1 MKKYIVPVVSFLA
14 LVMVLGSSAGLVSAG
29 ETSPAGEAPS
39 PSQANVDVQNYIP
52 VQGRLT
58 DSSGLPLNGDFSV
71 TFRLYDVVSGGAALC
86 SDTNLVNVVNGLFNS
101 EIWGNCQDSIL
112 GQQLYLSIEVAGNG
126 EMDPRQPIFA
136 VPYAWSLRPGSTII
150 GSIGPGA
157 ILHIENNDPSGRG
170 LRAYAN
176 STSGANFGV
185 IGASKSPDGVGGY
198 FYNTG
203 GGTGL
208 LAESNTGTA
217 IKASGTGIIQSSALS
232 TLWISGSG
240 LRPYRQSDTT
250 IIDMDTIGGA
260 KVTRGT
266 AAGTR
271 NVMLPISITS
281 PLYGQNVTV
290 TELDVYFLS
299 DTEFDGITTT
309 LLRRQ
314 KGMCS
319 TSTCYATILTDTAF
333 YSCDDA
339 VTPTGCVHHWD
350 LSANNI
356 LTDSSGILYLTFEL
370 SFNGAAS
377 WVDIGGVKLT
387 LKYE

>member
-1 MKKYIVPVVSFLA
+1 MKKYIVPVVSFLV
-14 LVMVLGSSAGLVSAG
+14 LVMVLGSSAGLVSAD
-29 ETSPAGEAPS
+29 ETGPAGEASS
-39 PSQANVDVQNYIP
+39 PSQVSGNVMNYIP

-58 DSSGLPLNGDFSV
+58 DSSGLPLNGDFSI
-71 TFRLYDVVSGGAALC
+71 TFRLYDAFSGGAALC
-86 SDTNLVNVVNGLFNS
+86 LDTNLVNVVNGLFNS

-112 GQQLYLSIEVAGNG
+112 GQQLYLSIQVAGDG
-126 EMDPRQPIFA
+126 EMDPRQPIHA
-136 VPYAWSLRPGSTII
+136 VPYAWSLRPGSVII
-150 GSIGPGA
+150 GSIVDGA

-176 STSGANFGV
+176 STSGTNFGV
-185 IGASKSPDGVGGY
+185 VGASKSPDGVGGY

-232 TLWISGSG
+232 SLWISGSG
-240 LRPYRQSDTT
+240 LRPYRQADTT

-260 KVTRGT
+260 KITRGT

-299 DTEFDGITTT
+299 DTGFDGITTT
-309 LLRRQ
+309 LMRRQ

-319 TSTCYATILTDTAF
+319 TSTCYATILSDPAF

-339 VTPTGCVHHWD
+339 VTPSGCVHHWD
-350 LSANNI
+350 LSNNNI